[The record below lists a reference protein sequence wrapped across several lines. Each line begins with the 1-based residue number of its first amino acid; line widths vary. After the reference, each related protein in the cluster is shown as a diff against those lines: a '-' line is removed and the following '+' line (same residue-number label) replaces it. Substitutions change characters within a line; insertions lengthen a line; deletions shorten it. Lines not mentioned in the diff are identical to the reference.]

1 MKMDSIKPQPL
12 SKPKLTNLQHIP
24 LKRRRKELL
33 KQGLRRS
40 QVEKVLASNPPR

>member
-1 MKMDSIKPQPL
+1 MDSTKPQPP
-12 SKPKLTNLQHIP
+12 SKPQPTKLQQLP

-40 QVEKVLASNPPR
+40 QVEKLLASNPPR